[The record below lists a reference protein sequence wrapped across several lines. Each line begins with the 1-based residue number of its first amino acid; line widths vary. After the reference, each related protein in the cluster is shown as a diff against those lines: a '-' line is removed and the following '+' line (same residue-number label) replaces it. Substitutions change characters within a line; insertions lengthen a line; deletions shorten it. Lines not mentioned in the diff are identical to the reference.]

1 MAKELN
7 VNYRTVL
14 HHLEI
19 LEKNG
24 LIRSEGPKYGA
35 LYFVSDIVETNS
47 DWFNSLLGKRSEAP
61 GGLRVDGYLLAFR
74 SAPVL
79 SINGHSLRGLCL
91 LRGSTS
97 EEPFKVRV
105 RTGRAIWCAVS

>member
-1 MAKELN
+1 MASFSTQEHMYFWIFVGSRGGKMRLNIIQRLLERLANVNQLAKELN

-61 GGLRVDGYLLAFR
+61 GG
-74 SAPVL
+74 
-79 SINGHSLRGLCL
+79 
-91 LRGSTS
+91 TS
-97 EEPFKVRV
+97 R
-105 RTGRAIWCAVS
+105 